1 METIRL
7 NELAM
12 LALLEIKRN
21 EGLSMKP
28 KEAKREVKEA
38 SQRHKIPE
46 KEIAELYLFIAK
58 KISDETIAELE
69 KITGKVEE

>member
-1 METIRL
+1 MEIERK

-12 LALLEIKRN
+12 IALLEIKRN
-21 EGLSMKP
+21 EGILMKP
-28 KEAKREVKEA
+28 KEVKRQVKEA

-46 KEIAELYLFIAK
+46 KEIAEFYLFVVK